1 MRSKQE
7 LFMSAFTQ
15 GLLHTDSG
23 VALGKVMV
31 MSCDTKVPLRTVSGS
46 SMPRKM
52 ELLFER
58 LTTFA
63 IT

>member
-1 MRSKQE
+1 
-7 LFMSAFTQ
+7 MSALTQ

-31 MSCDTKVPLRTVSGS
+31 MSCDKVPLRTVSGS
-46 SMPRKM
+46 SMPRKL